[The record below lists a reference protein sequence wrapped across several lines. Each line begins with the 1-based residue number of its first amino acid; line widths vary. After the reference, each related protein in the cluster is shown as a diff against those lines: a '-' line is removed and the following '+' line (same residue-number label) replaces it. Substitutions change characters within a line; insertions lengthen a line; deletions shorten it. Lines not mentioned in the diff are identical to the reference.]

1 MKKIKNVTI
10 KNFKILKDV
19 SLELDNLTLITG
31 VNSSGKSTFIQ
42 SLLLLKQNQE
52 LLQRISN
59 NILLGEAS
67 KKSISRITDDLNL
80 RNKVL
85 DNLNKDLNNAINLN
99 GSFTKLG
106 TKKDFFNQTVYG
118 EDIEIEIETTH
129 FGKRLYICNNENLSV
144 NIQSTEQMPIESLI
158 NLFSEEFQYI
168 NTDRVQPNNT
178 YTLSEEEIRK
188 NLIGINGEYTA
199 HYLDE
204 NRHKTLNIKEL
215 KHKNAQTEQ
224 LLENVSLWL
233 NEISNGIE
241 VLVKKY
247 PDIQEVSLSYK
258 YAFGDDI
265 TNEFKPINVGFGITY
280 VLPIIVA
287 ILKAKPDDLL
297 IIENP
302 ESHLHPAGQS
312 KIAELCAVASANGVQ
327 IIVETHSDHFLNG
340 VRVAIKKGKLK
351 PKDSRVYFFEKED
364 KTMSTKVHKLEIDKD
379 GRINTDWP
387 KGFFD
392 EWDNKLNELIW

>member
-10 KNFKILKDV
+10 KNLKILKDI
-19 SLELDNLTLITG
+19 SLELGNLTLITG

-42 SLLLLKQNQE
+42 SLLLLKQNEE
-52 LLQRISN
+52 LIEKVSLAVA
-59 NILLGEAS
+59 L
-67 KKSISRITDDLNL
+67 KSIGKQ
-80 RNKVL
+80 NKEL
-85 DNLNKDLNNAINLN
+85 EKHLENIIKENNRTPVNLN
-99 GSFTKLG
+99 GKYVLLG
-106 TKKDFFNQTVYG
+106 DKKDIFNQSAYKENINIDLKTIN
-118 EDIEIEIETTH
+118 D
-129 FGKRLYICNNENLSV
+129 KRLKLSLSSDNLTISTEES
-144 NIQSTEQMPIESLI
+144 NIQASLDTEI
-158 NLFSEEFQYI
+158 NLFVKDFQYI
-168 NTDRVQPNNT
+168 NTDRIQPNTT
-178 YTLSEEEIRK
+178 YALSEIEVRN
-188 NLIGINGEYTA
+188 NLIGLKGEYTA

-204 NRHKTLNIKEL
+204 NRHKSLNIIEL
-215 KHKNAQTEQ
+215 QHKKAKTEQ

-241 VLVKKY
+241 VLAKRY
-247 PDIQEVSLSYK
+247 SDIQKVGLSYK
-258 YAFGDDI
+258 YTFGDNV
-265 TNEFKPINVGFGITY
+265 TNEYTPMNVGFGITY

-312 KIAELCAVASANGVQ
+312 KIAELCAIASSNGVQ

-340 VRVAIKKGKLK
+340 IRVATKKNLLK
-351 PKDSRVYFFEKED
+351 PEDSKVYFFEKED
-364 KTMSTKVHKLEIDKD
+364 ETMSTKVHKLEIDKD